1 MSLISNICVIEKLP
15 LVEALDVVREGCLGS
30 EGPNLPVLDPAQH
43 AAEAGVGGSGL
54 GAGTRLILNIIMHYT
69 FIFYCIFLSI
79 SYRMYLTF
87 SIEY

>member
-1 MSLISNICVIEKLP
+1 MCFIIIVCVKLP
-15 LVEALDVVREGCLGS
+15 LVQTLDVVREGCLGS
-30 EGPNLPVLDPAQH
+30 EGPDLPVLDPTQH
-43 AAEAGVGGSGL
+43 AAEAGVRGPGL

-79 SYRMYLTF
+79 SYGLYLTF